1 MKRNYIW
8 LSIALVICVFLSI
21 GIAGCVSEPAED
33 VEINVDVAA
42 SLTGALTEIADNF
55 MAENPNIKVNLNFA
69 GSSTLKSQIL
79 EGADVDMFISAN
91 DKNFDPVVEA
101 GLITDKKVLLEN
113 KLGIA
118 VLKANP
124 KGITDLGSMTNP
136 GVKLVIGDDAVPFG
150 QYTRI
155 IIQNYENASHAGY
168 VDAFMANV
176 ITEVDAVTSIKSY
189 LTLGEADSSIVYM
202 SDISKD
208 DKNDITII
216 EIPDEYNVI
225 ASYPYGIFKA
235 TTKLSAVEKFEDYL
249 TGSAG
254 SAVLTD
260 YGFVPVA

>member
-8 LSIALVICVFLSI
+8 LSLALVICVFLSV
-21 GIAGCVSEPAED
+21 GIAGCVSQPAEE
-33 VEINVDVAA
+33 VEINIDAAA

-69 GSSTLKSQIL
+69 GSQTLKTQIL
-79 EGADVDMFISAN
+79 EGADVDMYISAN
-91 DKNFDPVVEA
+91 DKNFDPVVDA
-101 GLITDKKVLLEN
+101 GLITEKKVLLKN

-118 VLKANP
+118 VPKANP
-124 KGITDLGSMTNP
+124 KGITDLGSLTNT
-136 GVKLVIGDDAVPFG
+136 GVKLAIGDSSVPFG
-150 QYTRI
+150 QYTRT
-155 IIQNYENASHAGY
+155 IIQNYQNDSHAGY

-176 ITEVDAVTSIKSY
+176 ITEVDAVTKIKSY
-189 LTLGEADSSIVYM
+189 LTLGEADASIVYM

-216 EIPDEYNVI
+216 EIPDKYNVV
-225 ASYPYGIFKA
+225 ASYPYGILKA

-260 YGFVPVA
+260 YGFVPVV